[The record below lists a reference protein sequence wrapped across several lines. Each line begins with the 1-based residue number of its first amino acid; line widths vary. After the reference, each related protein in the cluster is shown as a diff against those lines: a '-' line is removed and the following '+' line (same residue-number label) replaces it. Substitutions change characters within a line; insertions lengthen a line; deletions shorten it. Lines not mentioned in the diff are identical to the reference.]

1 VIDPRVRKLADVI
14 VNYSTGLGEGD
25 LVLIQ
30 GPELAEPLIVE
41 IVRAAL
47 AAGAIPHVRAS
58 VQGVD
63 EAYLAAAGEAQLD
76 HLPAYALAEM
86 DAIDARIAIHA
97 AWNTRELSGIDP
109 GKLARRSRAAQPIM
123 GRFMER
129 SAAGDLRWCVTAY
142 PCDSFAQDA
151 DMSLDAYADFIY
163 RAGWLHLDNPAAA
176 WRDYATK
183 LRTLADQLE
192 GVKTLRVVAEDTD
205 LSVGVGG
212 RTWIASRGERN
223 YPDGEVFTGPLE
235 SETSGDVRFSFPAV
249 MGGREVQD
257 VRLRFEDG
265 QVVRS
270 EAAVGGAYLE
280 QMLAMDPGATVLGE
294 FAIGTNYQVTQ
305 FTKQILF
312 DEKIGGTCHM
322 ALGAGY
328 PDTGSVNRS
337 GLHWDMVCDLR
348 SGGEIHADGEV
359 IYRDGAFL
367 PSFFAGDLAAAA
379 AA

>member
-1 VIDPRVRKLADVI
+1 MSDPRVQKLADVI
-14 VNYSTGLGEGD
+14 VNYSTSLGEGD

-63 EAYLAAAGEAQLD
+63 EAYLAAAGDAQLD
-76 HLPAYALAEM
+76 HLPPHALDEM
-86 DAIDARIAIHA
+86 NAIDARIAIHA

-109 GKLARRSRAAQPIM
+109 GKLARRSRAAQPLM

-129 SAAGDLRWCVTAY
+129 SAAGDLRWCVTAF
-142 PCDSFAQDA
+142 PCDAFAQDA
-151 DMSLDAYADFIY
+151 DMSIDAYADFIY
-163 RAGWLHLDNPAAA
+163 RAGWLHLADPAAA
-176 WRDYATK
+176 WRDYASM

-192 GVKTLRVVAEDTD
+192 GVKTLRVLAQDTD
-205 LSVGVGG
+205 LTVGVGG

-223 YPDGEVFTGPLE
+223 FPDGEVFTGPVE
-235 SETSGDVRFSFPAV
+235 TETSGDVRFSFPAV

-367 PSFFAGDLAAAA
+367 PAFFAGDLAAAA
-379 AA
+379 A

>member
-1 VIDPRVRKLADVI
+1 VSDPRVQKLADVV
-14 VNYSTGLGEGD
+14 VNYSTALREGD

-30 GPELAEPLIVE
+30 GPEIAEPLIVE

-63 EAYLAAAGEAQLD
+63 EAYLAAAGDSQLD
-76 HLPAYALAEM
+76 HLPDYALDEM
-86 DAIDARIAIHA
+86 EAIDARIAIHA

-109 GKLARRSRAAQPIM
+109 AKLARRSRAAQPVM

-142 PCDSFAQDA
+142 PCEAFAQDA
-151 DMSLDAYADFIY
+151 DMSIDAYADFIY
-163 RAGWLHLDNPAAA
+163 RAGWLHLDDPAAA
-176 WRDYATK
+176 WRDYAAK
-183 LRTLADQLE
+183 LRTVADRIAQAR
-192 GVKTLRVVAEDTD
+192 TLRVVAEDTD
-205 LSVGVGG
+205 LSVGIAG

-223 YPDGEVFTGPLE
+223 FPDGEIFTGPIE
-235 SETSGDVRFSFPAV
+235 TETSGDVRFSFPAV

-257 VRLRFEDG
+257 VRLRFEAG
-265 QVVRS
+265 QVVRA
-270 EAAVGGAYLE
+270 EAAVGGAYLD
-280 QMLAMDPGATVLGE
+280 QMIRMDGGSNILGE

-348 SGGEIHADGEV
+348 DGGEIHADGEV

-367 PSFFAGDLAAAA
+367 PSFFADDLTVPAA
-379 AA
+379 

>member
-1 VIDPRVRKLADVI
+1 VTDPRVARLADV
-14 VNYSTGLGEGD
+14 VTNYSTSVGEGD

-41 IVRAAL
+41 VVRAVL

-58 VQGVD
+58 VQGID
-63 EAYLAAAGEAQLD
+63 EAYLAAAGDGQLD
-76 HLPAYALAEM
+76 HLPPYALEEM
-86 DAIDARIAIHA
+86 DAIDARISILA

-109 GKLARRSRAAQPIM
+109 AKLARRSRAAQPVM

-129 SAAGDLRWCVTAY
+129 SAAGELKWCVTAY
-142 PCDSFAQDA
+142 PCDAFAQDA
-151 DMSLDAYADFIY
+151 DMSLDQYADFVY
-163 RAGWLHLDNPAAA
+163 RAGWLHLDDPAAA
-176 WRDYATK
+176 WRAYAGK
-183 LRTLADQLE
+183 VQALADRISS
-192 GVKTLRVVAEDTD
+192 VRTLRVVAEDTD
-205 LSVGVGG
+205 LTVGVGG
-212 RTWIASRGERN
+212 RTWVASRGERN
-223 YPDGEVFTGPLE
+223 FPDGEIFTGPLE
-235 SETSGDVRFSFPAV
+235 SETNGEVRFSFPAV

-265 QVVRS
+265 RVVKA
-270 EAAVGGAYLE
+270 EAEVGQAYLE
-280 QMLAMDPGATVLGE
+280 QMVAMDAGSSILGE
-294 FAIGTNYQVTQ
+294 FAIGTNYEVTD

-328 PDTGSVNRS
+328 PNTGSLNRS

-348 SGGEIHADGEV
+348 SGGEIHADGEP

-367 PSFFAGDLAAAA
+367 PSFFDADLAAPAA
-379 AA
+379 

>member
-1 VIDPRVRKLADVI
+1 VTDTRVQRLAGVLA
-14 VNYSTGLGEGD
+14 NYSLNLGEGD

-30 GPELAEPLIVE
+30 GPEIAEPLIVE
-41 IVRAAL
+41 LVQAAL

-63 EAYLAAAGEAQLD
+63 EAYLAAAGDAQLD
-76 HLPAYALAEM
+76 HLPAYALEEM

-109 GKLARRSRAAQPIM
+109 GKLARRSLAAQPVM
-123 GRFMER
+123 ARFMER
-129 SAAGDLRWCVTAY
+129 SAARDLRWCVTAY
-142 PCDSFAQDA
+142 PCNAFAQDA
-151 DMSLDAYADFIY
+151 DMSLDAYADFVY
-163 RAGWLHLDNPAAA
+163 RAGWLHLDDPAEA
-176 WRDYATK
+176 WRAYST
-183 LRTLADQLE
+183 TLATLAEQLAQAR
-192 GVKTLRVVAEDTD
+192 TLRVLAEDTD
-205 LSVGVGG
+205 LTVGVGG

-223 YPDGEVFTGPLE
+223 FPDGEVFTGPIE

-265 QVVRS
+265 RVVRS
-270 EAAVGGAYLE
+270 EAAVGHDYLQ
-280 QMLAMDPGATVLGE
+280 QMLGMDAGASVLGE
-294 FAIGTNYQVTQ
+294 FAIGTNYMVTE

-322 ALGAGY
+322 AVGAGY
-328 PDTGSVNRS
+328 PDTGSLNHS

-348 SGGEIHADGEV
+348 SGGEIHADGEP

-367 PSFFAGDLAAAA
+367 PSFFAGDLGAPAA
-379 AA
+379 

>member
-1 VIDPRVRKLADVI
+1 MTDPRVTRLADV
-14 VNYSTGLGEGD
+14 VTNYSTGVRAGD

-41 IVRAAL
+41 IVRAVL

-58 VQGVD
+58 VQGID
-63 EAYLAAAGEAQLD
+63 EAYLAAAGDAQLD
-76 HLPAYALAEM
+76 HLPPSALEEM
-86 DAIDARIAIHA
+86 DAIDARISILA

-109 GKLARRSRAAQPIM
+109 AKLARRSRAAQPVM

-142 PCDSFAQDA
+142 PCDAFAQDA
-151 DMSLDAYADFIY
+151 DMSLDQYADFVY
-163 RAGWLHLDNPAAA
+163 RAGWLHLDDPAAA
-176 WRDYATK
+176 WREYAGK
-183 LRTLADQLE
+183 VQALADRIA
-192 GVKTLRVVAEDTD
+192 GVRSLRVLAEDTD
-205 LSVGVGG
+205 LTVGVGG
-212 RTWIASRGERN
+212 RTWVASRGERN
-223 YPDGEVFTGPLE
+223 FPDGEVFTGPLE
-235 SETSGDVRFSFPAV
+235 TETTGDVRFSFPAV

-265 QVVRS
+265 RVVRA
-270 EAAVGGAYLE
+270 EAGVGQSYLE
-280 QMLAMDPGATVLGE
+280 QMVAMDAGSSILGE
-294 FAIGTNYQVTQ
+294 FAIGTNYEVTD

-328 PDTGSVNRS
+328 PNTGSLNRS

-348 SGGEIHADGEV
+348 SGGEIHADGEP

-367 PSFFAGDLAAAA
+367 PSFFDADLAAPTA
-379 AA
+379 

>member
-1 VIDPRVRKLADVI
+1 VTDARVQRLAGVLT
-14 VNYSTGLGEGD
+14 NYSLKLGEGD
-25 LVLIQ
+25 LVMIQ
-30 GPELAEPLIVE
+30 GPEIAEPLIVE
-41 IVRAAL
+41 LVQAAL

-63 EAYLAAAGEAQLD
+63 EAYLTAAGEAQLD
-76 HLPAYALAEM
+76 HLPSYALEEM

-109 GKLARRSRAAQPIM
+109 GKLARRSLAAQPVM
-123 GRFMER
+123 ARFMER
-129 SAAGDLRWCVTAY
+129 SAASDLRWCVTAY
-142 PCDSFAQDA
+142 PCDAFAQDA

-163 RAGWLHLDNPAAA
+163 RAGWLHLDDPAEA
-176 WRDYATK
+176 WRAYAT
-183 LRTLADQLE
+183 TLAILAEQLAQ
-192 GVKTLRVVAEDTD
+192 VRTLRVIAEDTD
-205 LSVGVGG
+205 LSVGVEG
-212 RTWIASRGERN
+212 RKWIASRGERN
-223 YPDGEVFTGPLE
+223 FPDGEVFTGPIE

-265 QVVRS
+265 RVVRS
-270 EAAVGGAYLE
+270 EAAVGHDYLI
-280 QMLAMDPGATVLGE
+280 QMLGMDAGASVLGE
-294 FAIGTNYQVTQ
+294 FAIGTNYMVTE

-322 ALGAGY
+322 AVGAGY
-328 PDTGSVNRS
+328 PDTGSLNRS

-348 SGGEIHADGEV
+348 SGGEIHADGEP

-367 PSFFAGDLAAAA
+367 PSFFAGDLGAPAA
-379 AA
+379 

>member
-1 VIDPRVRKLADVI
+1 MTDARVQRLAGVLT
-14 VNYSTGLGEGD
+14 NYSLNLGEGD

-30 GPELAEPLIVE
+30 GPEIAEPLIVE
-41 IVRAAL
+41 LVQAAL

-58 VQGVD
+58 VQGID
-63 EAYLAAAGEAQLD
+63 EAYLTAAGDAQLD
-76 HLPAYALAEM
+76 HLPGYVLEEM

-109 GKLARRSRAAQPIM
+109 GKLARRSLAAQPVM

-142 PCDSFAQDA
+142 PCDAFAQDA

-163 RAGWLHLDNPAAA
+163 RAGWLHLDDPAEA
-176 WRDYATK
+176 WREYAT
-183 LRTLADQLE
+183 TLAILAEQLAD
-192 GVKTLRVVAEDTD
+192 VRTLRVIAEDTD
-205 LSVGVGG
+205 LSVGVTG
-212 RTWIASRGERN
+212 RKWVASRGERN
-223 YPDGEVFTGPLE
+223 FPDGEVFTGPIE

-265 QVVRS
+265 RVVRS
-270 EAAVGGAYLE
+270 EAAVGHDYLI
-280 QMLAMDPGATVLGE
+280 QMLGMDDGASVLGE
-294 FAIGTNYQVTQ
+294 FAIGTNYMVTE

-312 DEKIGGTCHM
+312 DEKMGGTCHM
-322 ALGAGY
+322 AVGAGY
-328 PDTGSVNRS
+328 PNTGSLNRS

-348 SGGEIHADGEV
+348 SGGEIHADGEP
-359 IYRDGAFL
+359 IYRDGVFL
-367 PSFFAGDLAAAA
+367 PSFFAGDLGAPAA
-379 AA
+379 

>member
-1 VIDPRVRKLADVI
+1 VTDPRVQKLADVI
-14 VNYSTGLGEGD
+14 VNYSTELGEGD

-63 EAYLAAAGEAQLD
+63 EAYLAAAGDAQLD
-76 HLPAYALAEM
+76 HLPAYALDEM
-86 DAIDARIAIHA
+86 NAIDARIAIHA

-142 PCDSFAQDA
+142 PCDAFAQDA
-151 DMSLDAYADFIY
+151 DMSIDAYADFIY
-163 RAGWLHLDNPAAA
+163 RAGWLHLDDPAAA
-176 WRDYATK
+176 WRDYASK

-205 LSVGVGG
+205 LTVGVAG

-223 YPDGEVFTGPLE
+223 FPDGEVFTGPLE

-257 VRLRFEDG
+257 VRLRFENG

-379 AA
+379 A

>member
-1 VIDPRVRKLADVI
+1 VTDPRVTRLADV
-14 VNYSTGLGEGD
+14 VTNYSTGVNEGD

-41 IVRAAL
+41 VVRAVL

-58 VQGVD
+58 VQGID
-63 EAYLAAAGEAQLD
+63 EAYLASAGDGQLD
-76 HLPAYALAEM
+76 HLPPYALEEM
-86 DAIDARIAIHA
+86 DAIDARISILA

-109 GKLARRSRAAQPIM
+109 AKMARRSRAAQPVM
-123 GRFMER
+123 ARFMER
-129 SAAGDLRWCVTAY
+129 SAAEELKWCVTAY
-142 PCDSFAQDA
+142 PCDAFAQDA
-151 DMSLDAYADFIY
+151 DMSLDQYADFVY
-163 RAGWLHLDNPAAA
+163 RAGWLHLDDPAAA
-176 WRDYATK
+176 WREYAGK
-183 LRTLADQLE
+183 VQALADRVSSVQ
-192 GVKTLRVVAEDTD
+192 TLRVLAQDTD

-212 RTWIASRGERN
+212 RTWVASRGERN
-223 YPDGEVFTGPLE
+223 FPDGEIFTGPVE
-235 SETSGDVRFSFPAV
+235 SETNGEVRFSFPAV

-265 QVVRS
+265 RVVKA
-270 EAAVGGAYLE
+270 EAEVGQAYLE
-280 QMLAMDPGATVLGE
+280 QMVAMDAGSSILGE
-294 FAIGTNYQVTQ
+294 FAIGTNYEVTD

-328 PDTGSVNRS
+328 PNTGSLNRS

-348 SGGEIHADGEV
+348 AGGEIHADGEP

-367 PSFFAGDLAAAA
+367 PSFFDADLAAPAA
-379 AA
+379 

>member
-1 VIDPRVRKLADVI
+1 VIDPRVTRLAHVI
-14 VNYSTGLGEGD
+14 VDYSLELGAGD

-30 GPELAEPLIVE
+30 GPAVAEPLMVE
-41 IVRAAL
+41 LVCASLR
-47 AAGAIPHVRAS
+47 AGAVPHVRAS

-63 EAYLAAAGEAQLD
+63 EAYLAVAGDAQLD
-76 HLPAYALAEM
+76 YLPDYALEEM
-86 DAIDARIAIHA
+86 NAIDARIAIHA

-109 GKLARRSRAAQPIM
+109 AKLARRSRAAQPVM
-123 GRFMER
+123 SRFMER

-142 PCDSFAQDA
+142 PCDAFAQDA

-163 RAGWLHLDNPAAA
+163 RAGWLHLDDPAAA
-176 WRDYATK
+176 WRTYATH
-183 LRTLADQLE
+183 LTALAE
-192 GVKTLRVVAEDTD
+192 RIAAVSTLRVVAEDTD
-205 LSVGVGG
+205 LTVGVGG

-223 YPDGEVFTGPLE
+223 FPDGEVFTGPIE
-235 SETSGDVRFSFPAV
+235 SATSGDVRFSFPAV

-265 QVVRS
+265 RVVRS
-270 EAAVGGAYLE
+270 EAAAGEEYLRQMIALDSGA
-280 QMLAMDPGATVLGE
+280 AVLGE
-294 FAIGTNYQVTQ
+294 FAIGTNYSVTR

-328 PDTGSVNRS
+328 PDTGSLNRS

-367 PSFFAGDLAAAA
+367 PSFFDGDLSTPAA
-379 AA
+379 